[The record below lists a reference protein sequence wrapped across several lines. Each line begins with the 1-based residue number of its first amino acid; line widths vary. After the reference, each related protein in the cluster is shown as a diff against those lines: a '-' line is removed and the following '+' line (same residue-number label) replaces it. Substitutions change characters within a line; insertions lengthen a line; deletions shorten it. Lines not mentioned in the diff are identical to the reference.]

1 MLAVALVAGCAAVAD
16 VVLPPEQAAQ
26 LGAQM
31 AQNIEAQQGLHP
43 DAAMQARVDRI
54 GRRVLRAAPDM
65 PDAYD
70 FSFDVLQ
77 APDTLN
83 AFALPGGK
91 IYATSALV
99 ELAGSDAE
107 LASVLA
113 HEIAHVA
120 ERHIADRLAAQYG
133 VQALAAAA
141 LGQNPGLVAGLAG
154 SVLQQGLLMK
164 YSREQELQADRRGL
178 AYLRAAGYDPQAA
191 VAMFRKLGAAREG
204 GDGGLARFF
213 ASHPGT
219 EERIDQLQDII
230 ARR

>member
-54 GRRVLRAAPDM
+54 GQRMLRAAPDM
-65 PDAYD
+65 PDACE

-133 VQALAAAA
+133 VQTLAAAA
-141 LGQNPGLVAGLAG
+141 LGQNPGLVA
-154 SVLQQGLLMK
+154 
-164 YSREQELQADRRGL
+164 GL

-204 GDGGLARFF
+204 VDGGLARLF

-219 EERIDQLQDII
+219 GERIDQLQDII